1 MNTKTLTLIIIS
13 VIFLGA
19 CNGTSIR
26 KVLRPSNPY
35 DQYRNFLQSPE
46 FENAAVVR
54 EWVQAGETALS
65 SPIEINLPY
74 QEISHFDKNQPHAIY
89 IEFEAKEGQLI
100 SIQVE
105 LISNP
110 NSKFFI
116 DLYENRDNEL
126 KNIQFAK
133 DTNRLEYQVNNP
145 GSLGL
150 RVQPELFRG
159 GIVEITIQQNP
170 SLAFPISGKNHRS
183 IASFFGVPRDGGRR
197 VHEGIDVFAP
207 RGTPITSVS
216 PGRVSRV
223 GVNNLGGKTVR
234 VSHEGYSYY
243 YAHLDSQL
251 VQSGQTISIGDTLGT
266 VGNTGNAIS
275 TAPHLHFGIYSRGWG
290 AVDPFPFFE
299 EIELKNTQTVADT
312 SNLGEY
318 GRVQVASANLR
329 NQPNTNADISQ
340 KLSQNEIFKVQGK
353 TNDWYRVILPDGKIG
368 YLFENLITHD
378 LSTIED
384 VEENEGLMIR
394 EIFSE
399 IPSFDASK
407 LGKKLE
413 IIGEYQGSKLLRT
426 ESGGKYWAF

>member
-1 MNTKTLTLIIIS
+1 MNIKTLALFVIS
-13 VIFLGA
+13 VIFFAA

-26 KVLRPSNPY
+26 KVLQPKNPY

-46 FENAAVVR
+46 FENAAIVR
-54 EWVQAGETALS
+54 EWINAGETALS

-74 QEISHFDKNQPHAIY
+74 KEISHFDKNRPHAIFM
-89 IEFEAKEGQLI
+89 EFEAKEGQLI

-110 NSKFFI
+110 DSRFFI
-116 DLYENRDNEL
+116 DLYENKDNQI
-126 KNIQFAK
+126 KSIQFAK
-133 DTNRLEYQVNNP
+133 DTNRLEYKVKNSQ
-145 GSLGL
+145 SLGL

-159 GIVEITIQQNP
+159 GLVEITIQQNP
-170 SLAFPISGKNHRS
+170 SLAFPIAGKSHRN

-207 RGTPITSVS
+207 RGTPIVSVS

-223 GVNNLGGKTVR
+223 GVNNLGGKTIR

-251 VQSGQTISIGDTLGT
+251 VQSGQTVNIGDTLGT
-266 VGNTGNAIS
+266 VGNTGNAIT

-299 EIELKNTQTVADT
+299 EIELKNTQTVADST
-312 SNLGEY
+312 NLGKY
-318 GRVQVASANLR
+318 GRIQVAIANLR
-329 NQPNTNADISQ
+329 SKPNSNAAISQ
-340 KLSQNEIFKVQGK
+340 KLTRNEIFKVQGK
-353 TNDWYRVILPDGKIG
+353 TNDWYRVTLPDGKIG
-368 YLFENLITHD
+368 YLFANLIN
-378 LSTIED
+378 LEMSTISD
-384 VEENEGLMIR
+384 VEENEGLLIR
-394 EIFSE
+394 ENFSE
-399 IPSFDASK
+399 SAAFDASK
-407 LGKKLE
+407 LGEKLE

-426 ESGGKYWAF
+426 SSGSNYWAF